1 MLEINN
7 LSKIYS
13 SGAFKKKYNKALDNV
28 GIKVNMGKI
37 LGIVG
42 ESGSGKSTLAMCIAR
57 LIEPTEGKIIYNG
70 LDITSLS
77 KKELNQARKKVQ
89 VIFQDPESSLNPRK
103 TVGDSIAEAIKI
115 SNSHDRNYIKK
126 EVLKLLEIVGLSK
139 EHVNRYPSQLSGGQN
154 QRIVIARALA
164 LEPSL
169 IIADE
174 PTSALDV
181 SVQAQIFKLL
191 KEIKEKNNLTM
202 VLISHDLDIVK
213 NICDDMAIMYKGKI
227 LEQGRVQDIIKNPK
241 HSYTKVLMNCT
252 DENIL
257 NWQRSLYKENESE
270 YMEKMIECY

>member
-28 GIKVNMGKI
+28 SIKVNTGKI

-77 KKELNQARKKVQ
+77 KKEFNQARKKVQ

-126 EVLKLLEIVGLSK
+126 EVLKLSESIKWWSK
-139 EHVNRYPSQLSGGQN
+139 S
-154 QRIVIARALA
+154 
-164 LEPSL
+164 
-169 IIADE
+169 
-174 PTSALDV
+174 
-181 SVQAQIFKLL
+181 
-191 KEIKEKNNLTM
+191 KN
-202 VLISHDLDIVK
+202 
-213 NICDDMAIMYKGKI
+213 C
-227 LEQGRVQDIIKNPK
+227 
-241 HSYTKVLMNCT
+241 NCKSFGT
-252 DENIL
+252 
-257 NWQRSLYKENESE
+257 
-270 YMEKMIECY
+270 

>member
-1 MLEINN
+1 MLEIND

-13 SGAFKKKYNKALDNV
+13 SGAFKKKYNKVLDHV
-28 GIKVNMGKI
+28 SIKVNTGKI

-103 TVGDSIAEAIKI
+103 TVGDSITEAIKI

-139 EHVNRYPSQLSGGQN
+139 EHVNRYPSELSGGQN

-174 PTSALDV
+174 STSALDV

-257 NWQRSLYKENESE
+257 NGQRSLYKENESE

>member
-1 MLEINN
+1 M
-7 LSKIYS
+7 
-13 SGAFKKKYNKALDNV
+13 
-28 GIKVNMGKI
+28 
-37 LGIVG
+37 
-42 ESGSGKSTLAMCIAR
+42 
-57 LIEPTEGKIIYNG
+57 
-70 LDITSLS
+70 
-77 KKELNQARKKVQ
+77 
-89 VIFQDPESSLNPRK
+89 
-103 TVGDSIAEAIKI
+103 
-115 SNSHDRNYIKK
+115 
-126 EVLKLLEIVGLSK
+126 
-139 EHVNRYPSQLSGGQN
+139 
-154 QRIVIARALA
+154 A